1 MLKNSDLSQMATD
14 IPTTVLVVDDDE
26 NQRWMVKTYLRKHGF
41 TVLTAD
47 GGEAMREKI
56 SANHVE
62 IVLLDVSMP
71 GEDGFTL
78 ARYLREHHKVG
89 IIMLTASA
97 DLLDRVLG
105 LEIGADD
112 YVTKPFEPREL
123 LARVK
128 ALVRR
133 TVGSDGADFPLS
145 GSGSAQGSKVSVALG
160 EFLLNLETRELQDK
174 NGGTIGVTSMEFDLL
189 KAFADNPGKVL
200 TRDKLLQIAHK
211 GTWDPFDRSVD
222 NRIGRVRK
230 KIEKDPSKPELIKTV
245 RGVGYIYASENEN

>member
-1 MLKNSDLSQMATD
+1 MNSGQSGMTTD
-14 IPTTVLVVDDDE
+14 NSTTVLVVDDDE
-26 NQRWMVKTYLRKHGF
+26 NQRWMVRTYLQKHGF
-41 TVLTAD
+41 VVLTAE
-47 GGEAMREKI
+47 GGEAMREQI
-56 SANHVE
+56 GANPVE

-78 ARYLREHHKVG
+78 ARYLRENYNVG
-89 IIMLTASA
+89 IIMLTASG

-112 YVTKPFEPREL
+112 YITKPFEPREL

-133 TVGSDGADFPLS
+133 TVTNEEPIVTEQCQETKD
-145 GSGSAQGSKVSVALG
+145 SVALG
-160 EFLLNLETRELQDK
+160 EFLLDLGTRELRD
-174 NGGTIGVTSMEFDLL
+174 NSGSTVSVTSMEFDLL

-200 TRDKLLQIAHK
+200 TRDNLLQIAHK
-211 GTWDPFDRSVD
+211 GAWDPYDRSVD

-230 KIEKDPSKPELIKTV
+230 KIEIDPAKPAIIKTV
-245 RGVGYIYASENEN
+245 RGVGYIYADES